1 MRQRGFTL
9 MATLVALVIF
19 SLASMALLEL
29 YSRSA
34 RAKAAHDSLIART
47 HRAEGLLVELELGRS
62 FEPARRGT
70 DPDGTVWEITMVPAG
85 AQLVRIDITVTVGAG
100 GAQGDPSSPGRVS
113 AFGSLIAYGGGAAAG
128 AGGAAAPGSL
138 GSGGGQGGNGS
149 GGRIAMFRRS
159 RSRAMRTISSK
170 SSDWG

>member
-9 MATLVALVIF
+9 METLVALVIF

-85 AQLVRIDITVTVGAG
+85 AQLVRIDITVT
-100 GAQGDPSSPGRVS
+100 DRNGRQ
-113 AFGSLIAYGGGAAAG
+113 AHLQTLRLPAE
-128 AGGAAAPGSL
+128 L
-138 GSGGGQGGNGS
+138 GME
-149 GGRIAMFRRS
+149 ARR
-159 RSRAMRTISSK
+159 
-170 SSDWG
+170 